1 MRAAVDWESG
11 VSSAWRNVVEF
22 VPKLIVFVIILLIGW
37 LVARLLQR
45 VTNSVLERVG
55 FDRAVERGGV
65 GAALARGNYDASDI
79 VAKLVYYAVWLIALE
94 LAFSV
99 FGPNPVSNLLSQLV
113 AWLPRLVVAIIIIV
127 IASAIA
133 KAVKDLI
140 TAALGALSYGRLIAT
155 IASVFILG
163 LGVIA
168 ALNQVGI
175 ATAVTTPVLV
185 AVLATIAG
193 VIVVGVGGGLV
204 RPMQHRWEGWLANAE
219 AEAPRIRQQVQSG
232 PSATQQVSQQYAEQY
247 GQPNGSQYGQQS
259 SGTTPYAEQY
269 AEQYGEQYGQQTGS
283 QTGQQTGTQYGQ
295 RPSGTTPYGEQYGEQ
310 YGQQS
315 SGTPSGATAYGEQY
329 GQRPSGTSY
338 GEQYDE
344 QYGQQPSGTPYD
356 DQPGATAVN
365 PRVDPRTEQY
375 PPSV

>member
-22 VPKLIVFVIILLIGW
+22 VPKLVAFLIVVLIGW

-65 GAALARGNYDASDI
+65 GAALARSNYDASDVI
-79 VAKLVYYAVWLIALE
+79 AKLVYYAVWLIALQ
-94 LAFSV
+94 LAFGF
-99 FGPNPVSNLLSQLV
+99 FGPNPISDLLSQLV

-204 RPMQHRWEGWLANAE
+204 RPMQERWERWLANAE
-219 AEAPRIRQQVQSG
+219 AEAPRIREQVQSG
-232 PSATQQVSQQYAEQY
+232 PPARQQVSQQYAEH
-247 GQPNGSQYGQQS
+247 
-259 SGTTPYAEQY
+259 
-269 AEQYGEQYGQQTGS
+269 YGQQTGS
-283 QTGQQTGTQYGQ
+283 QF
-295 RPSGTTPYGEQYGEQ
+295 GEQ
-310 YGQQS
+310 YGQQ
-315 SGTPSGATAYGEQY
+315 PPA
-329 GQRPSGTSY
+329 TSY
-338 GEQYDE
+338 D
-344 QYGQQPSGTPYD
+344 QQH
-356 DQPGATAVN
+356 A
-365 PRVDPRTEQY
+365 
-375 PPSV
+375 